1 MIFKINIVLSLWR
14 NFCQRG
20 LKYRASYLI
29 SLEGINKIQ
38 YFSKLHQKIGLVI
51 LERQ

>member
-1 MIFKINIVLSLWR
+1 MIFKRNIVLSLWR

-29 SLEGINKIQ
+29 SLERISRIQ
-38 YFSKLHQKIGLVI
+38 YISKLQQKIGLFI
-51 LERQ
+51 LEYQ